1 MKTEEE
7 ITKGLEICHK
17 GMCKVSCPYYGDGFD
32 HAINCREELEKDA
45 RGLVAQLMEENRALR
60 TECMINRKTTTII
73 NVKNNTPDQTAKQDN
88 SKSKA
93 AKSDTGKPRLTLVPP
108 RIIWDIAAV
117 RQYGV
122 EVKYPETGVDGW
134 RYIGVERIR
143 DALCRHLLAYL
154 ATPQG
159 KDNESG
165 LPILWHVATNVAFL
179 CELEDKDN
187 GNIEGCKW

>member
-7 ITKGLEICHK
+7 ITKGLDICQK
-17 GMCKVSCPYYGDGFD
+17 GMCRVTCPYYGDGFD
-32 HAINCREELEKDA
+32 RCREALEKDA
-45 RGLVAQLMEENRALR
+45 RDLVVQLQEENRALR
-60 TECMINRKTTTII
+60 TECMVNRKSTTII
-73 NVKNNTPDQTAKQDN
+73 NMKCNTPDKTAKQDEI
-88 SKSKA
+88 KSKA
-93 AKSDTGKPRLTLVPP
+93 AKADTGKPRLTLVPP

-154 ATPQG
+154 ATPHG
-159 KDNESG
+159 KDHESG

-179 CELEDKDN
+179 CELEGEANRD
-187 GNIEGCKW
+187 IEGCKW